1 MVKWFGKESV
11 VEKHSQKH
19 MELVYEC
26 IQKFKEVMACFYKN
40 EFDKMDEKV
49 KAVSELEHNADII
62 RRQME
67 IEFLEGAFLPF
78 DREDRIILA
87 ELVDGVADMAQEAA
101 YEICLS
107 RIRFPPE
114 LEKDF
119 KEFIKEICDSVSALK
134 ECIEKLDV
142 DLGEAMA
149 KAHEVEEI
157 EDQADVIERRIR
169 KKLYQLYRDEKI
181 GILTLIELKHIVKR
195 LGNIVDRAE
204 NASDRVPII
213 AAKRRG

>member
-1 MVKWFGKESV
+1 
-11 VEKHSQKH
+11 
-19 MELVYEC
+19 
-26 IQKFKEVMACFYKN
+26 
-40 EFDKMDEKV
+40 
-49 KAVSELEHNADII
+49 
-62 RRQME
+62 
-67 IEFLEGAFLPF
+67 
-78 DREDRIILA
+78 
-87 ELVDGVADMAQEAA
+87 MAQEAS

-119 KEFIKEICDSVSALK
+119 KEFMEKVYDSVSALK

-157 EDQADVIERRIR
+157 EDQADLIERRIR
-169 KKLYQLYRDEKI
+169 KKLYQLYRDKKI

-204 NASDRVPII
+204 NASDRIPII
-213 AAKRRG
+213 TAKRRG

>member
-11 VEKHSQKH
+11 VEKHSKKH
-19 MELVYEC
+19 VELVYEC
-26 IQKFKEVMACFYKN
+26 IQKFKEVMDCFYQN

-49 KAVSELEHNADII
+49 KAVTELEHKADII

-67 IEFLEGAFLPF
+67 IEFLNGAFLPF

-87 ELVDGVADMAQEAA
+87 ELVDSVADMAQEAS

-107 RIRFPPE
+107 RIHFPPE

-119 KEFIKEICDSVSALK
+119 KEFMEKVYGSVSALK

-157 EDQADVIERRIR
+157 EDQADLIERRIR
-169 KKLYQLYRDEKI
+169 KKLYQLYRDKKI

-204 NASDRVPII
+204 NASDRIPII
-213 AAKRRG
+213 TAKRRG